1 MNGSDPASRRAPLVA
16 MSGNH
21 NEPAQ
26 SAPAAAV
33 LPALAKLK
41 NSSRPPSGPSTP
53 LRAMKS
59 TLDQNF
65 ASPRW
70 HQPGAGPNLHDDR
83 LPRRAGALDLFS
95 ILHKPSQPVP
105 SSAASSSS
113 TAAPAAAP
121 PARPRPVPS
130 SAASRTDLAPPVS
143 GIGMPTRA
151 PRRRPPRAELAPEV
165 ADEPPAAPAAD
176 QRTGRAPRSQYQNLY
191 PDLSTEPADPH
202 NGFQPIEDEYKGG
215 DEDGDDDEF
224 VLVDDTEASFLD
236 DESSGGPAMVD
247 AATSYSLLATPAVR
261 DSGPLR
267 FRADMT
273 ISDSVL
279 ASPRSPSASISS
291 SSGLLDPPLAPTW
304 QEPAVAPRR
313 SSPYN
318 LRSRTQTRGRAA
330 PGFVARAGQLMGNV
344 ALLAWFMIVDGVV
357 FTHSLARKAVKQS
370 METARQHAGWITLFV
385 LLAAVIAALP
395 KFDPSAFEVD
405 ETAELSQI
413 LDRVDGISN
422 QAQNLSD
429 QVHSALDV
437 AGAWAEKLV
446 ADPVPDPSTVE
457 IPDVR
462 PVENDNDTPIPMEPT
477 TSLESLVREAIA
489 AQLERTRTRMESLL
503 ADHQTA
509 VAALQDQTKSLIA
522 HLESLPTRSESE
534 SPATGDAV
542 SDLPVVDLPLVD
554 YAAAVFGARAVA
566 EESSATYQFPSS
578 SGFFGSWFSTSG
590 FPRSV
595 ALHPSLDAGQC
606 WATRAPAP
614 TADFPAVQPRVLDL
628 ADLATSP
635 RLTVHLARPVRPA
648 SIAIAHSLDASTTS
662 APRTFRVYGRVVDP
676 ATPAADAHVVPGP
689 LAPPPAAD
697 RQGLRVLL
705 ASGTY
710 SVEKGM
716 PDVQVFTVDGE
727 VPLVDRVTV
736 VVDSHHGHDK
746 YVCLYRVSVLA
757 VPPHAESVP
766 GRE

>member
-1 MNGSDPASRRAPLVA
+1 MNGSDPAARRAPLVA
-16 MSGNH
+16 MSGNR
-21 NEPAQ
+21 NEPAP
-26 SAPAAAV
+26 SAPAPAV

-70 HQPGAGPNLHDDR
+70 HQPGVGPNLHDDR

-95 ILHKPSQPVP
+95 ILHKPAQPAP
-105 SSAASSSS
+105 PASSSS
-113 TAAPAAAP
+113 AAAAAPA
-121 PARPRPVPS
+121 ARPRPVPS
-130 SAASRTDLAPPVS
+130 AAASRADLAPPVS
-143 GIGMPTRA
+143 GIGMPPRA
-151 PRRRPPRAELAPEV
+151 PRRRPPRAESAPEV
-165 ADEPPAAPAAD
+165 ADDPPAEPTAD
-176 QRTGRAPRSQYQNLY
+176 QRTGRSPRSQYQKLY
-191 PDLSTEPADPH
+191 PDLSTQPVDPL
-202 NGFQPIEDEYKGG
+202 NDEFPPISPEDDYDG
-215 DEDGDDDEF
+215 DEDGDDEF
-224 VLVDDTEASFLD
+224 VLVDDTDASFLD
-236 DESSGGPAMVD
+236 DETSGAPAMVD

-261 DSGPLR
+261 ESGPLR

-279 ASPRSPSASISS
+279 ASPRSPSASTSS
-291 SSGLLDPPLAPTW
+291 SSSLLDPPLAPTW
-304 QEPAVAPRR
+304 QEPAIAPRR

-318 LRSRTQTRGRAA
+318 LRSRTQSRGRAP
-330 PGFVARAGQLMGNV
+330 PGFVARAGQLVGNV
-344 ALLAWFMIVDGVV
+344 ALLAWLMVVDGVV
-357 FTHSLARKAVKQS
+357 FAHSSARKAVKQS
-370 METARQHAGWITLFV
+370 METARQYAGWIALFV
-385 LLAAVIAALP
+385 LLAAIIAALP

-405 ETAELSQI
+405 ETAELGQI
-413 LDRVDGISN
+413 LDRVDGITN
-422 QAQNLSD
+422 QAHNLSG
-429 QVHSALDV
+429 QVHSALDE
-437 AGAWAEKLV
+437 ASAWAEKLV
-446 ADPVPDPSTVE
+446 ADPVPTVE

-462 PVENDNDTPIPMEPT
+462 PVEDDNDTSPSETT

-522 HLESLPTRSESE
+522 HLESLPTRSEPE
-534 SPATGDAV
+534 SPNAADSA
-542 SDLPVVDLPLVD
+542 SDLPVVDPPLVD

-578 SGFFGSWFSTSG
+578 RGFFGSWFSTSG

-614 TADFPAVQPRVLDL
+614 AADHPPAPPRVLDL
-628 ADLATSP
+628 ADLTTLP

-648 SIAIAHSLDASTTS
+648 SIAIAHALDASTAS
-662 APRTFRVYGRVVDP
+662 APRAFRVYGRVVDP
-676 ATPAADAHVVPGP
+676 ATPAAGVHVVPGP
-689 LAPPPAAD
+689 LVPPPAAD

-710 SVEKGM
+710 RVEKGM
-716 PDVQVFTVDGE
+716 PDVQVFVVDGE

-746 YVCLYRVSVLA
+746 YVCLYRVGVLA
-757 VPPHAESVP
+757 VPPHAETAA
-766 GRE
+766 GD